1 MEKDKKNQP
10 VNPEIKELIKPVNIQ
25 NEEQFFE
32 VQALCV
38 SFGEGIECK
47 ASNKSIDDEDD
58 LLF

>member
-1 MEKDKKNQP
+1 METDKKP
-10 VNPEIKELIKPVNIQ
+10 SKVNSDIKELIKPVNIQ
-25 NEEQFFE
+25 SEEQFFE
-32 VQALCV
+32 VQALCT